1 MHLSPPEKAVV
12 LCTDEKSQVRALD
25 HTRPSRPMKK
35 SRAGSMTHGYQRNG
49 TTTLFAALDVLT
61 GSVIGPCLPRHRHEE
76 FLKFPA
82 TVDREVPN
90 GLAAHLILS

>member
-1 MHLSPPEKAVV
+1 VHGREESGAGVGPHPAVA
-12 LCTDEKSQVRALD
+12 RM
-25 HTRPSRPMKK
+25 RK
-35 SRAGSMTHGYQRNG
+35 SRAGSMTHDYQRNG
-49 TTTLFAALDVLT
+49 TTTSFAALDVLT

-90 GLAAHLILS
+90 GLAVHLILRQ